1 MKKGIRKISFLVDK
15 QEMKLLEESC
25 LYGAGADKHIKMA
38 VREDDKY
45 RLEFL
50 YEELDDLVGYVAHC
64 ANHEESESKESKWD
78 KLYDKINSLL
88 KLSKNMFHK
97 IEQNPHKKYPPQMM
111 YYTFDIWIEREA
123 GAKVLRKIRIPGS
136 KSLYNFARVITGAFG
151 FYFDHCFGFYDTL
164 RDRENCKKAFELFVD
179 VGEESTRRVAK
190 GVKKAKIAQAFEK
203 PGEKMIF
210 LFDYG
215 DGWQFNVELKEIQY
229 IPKWNLDPVI
239 LESIGEAPEQYPPC
253 EEK

>member
-1 MKKGIRKISFLVDK
+1 M
-15 QEMKLLEESC
+15 EESC
-25 LYGAGADKHIKMA
+25 LYGAGADKHIKTA
-38 VREDDKY
+38 VSEDGKY

-50 YEELDDLVGYVAHC
+50 YEELDDLAGYIASC
-64 ANHEESESKESKWD
+64 ANHEESESKQIKWD
-78 KLYDKINSLL
+78 KLYYKINSLL
-88 KLSKNMFHK
+88 KLSKNMFRRV
-97 IEQNPHKKYPPQMM
+97 EQNPHKKYPLQTM

-123 GAKVLRKIRIPGS
+123 DAKVLRKIRIPGS
-136 KSLYNFARVITGAFG
+136 KSLYNFARVITGAFS

-164 RDRENCKKAFELFVD
+164 KDRENCKKAFELFVD
-179 VGEESTRRVAK
+179 VGEEPTRRVAK
-190 GVKKAKIAQAFEK
+190 GVKKVKIAQAFEK
-203 PGEKMIF
+203 LGEKMIF

-229 IPKWNLDPVI
+229 MPKWNLDPVI

>member
-1 MKKGIRKISFLVDK
+1 M
-15 QEMKLLEESC
+15 EESC
-25 LYGAGADKHIKMA
+25 LYGAGADKHIKTA

-50 YEELDDLVGYVAHC
+50 YEELDDLAGYIANC
-64 ANHEESESKESKWD
+64 ANHEESESKQSKWD

-88 KLSKNMFHK
+88 KLSKNMFRR

-111 YYTFDIWIEREA
+111 YYLFDIWIERQG
-123 GAKVLRKIRIPGS
+123 GAQFSSKALRKIRIPGS

-179 VGEESTRRVAK
+179 VGEEPTRRVAK